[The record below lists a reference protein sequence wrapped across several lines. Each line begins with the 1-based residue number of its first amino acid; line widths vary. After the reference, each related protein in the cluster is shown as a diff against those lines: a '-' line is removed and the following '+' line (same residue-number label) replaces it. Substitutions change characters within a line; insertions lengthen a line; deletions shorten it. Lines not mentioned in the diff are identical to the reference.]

1 MFGFMSRFQKL
12 FLPIFLLTFKV
23 KVKGHGFRIYGTSYH
38 IIICG
43 SFFAVKAPNL
53 VTVVYIER
61 RKLRAILMQVSND
74 LEIPTRK
81 VKVI

>member
-23 KVKGHGFRIYGTSYH
+23 KGKSHGFRIYGTSYH
-38 IIICG
+38 VIVFG
-43 SFFAVKAPNL
+43 SFFFFAVKRSPKPGNRFISNEDNL
-53 VTVVYIER
+53 G
-61 RKLRAILMQVSND
+61 QVSND
-74 LEIPTRK
+74 LEIPTPK

>member
-1 MFGFMSRFQKL
+1 MFGFMNRFQKL

-38 IIICG
+38 VIVFG
-43 SFFAVKAPNL
+43 SFFAVKRSPKHGHRFISNEDNL
-53 VTVVYIER
+53 G
-61 RKLRAILMQVSND
+61 QVSND
-74 LEIPTRK
+74 LEIPTPK